1 MDIFQIVITIVFI
14 AVFLLLFL
22 ILFAYLLHRIA
33 FRKRCDK
40 NPNLKYFSADD
51 FNLTAENI
59 ELGRLR
65 GFIYAKDGVQS
76 KDGVVVF
83 VHGMGPGHVAYTTEI
98 AYFCNLGYTVVAL
111 DSRGCGLSAGKNLK
125 GMYEG
130 VNSAVAAID
139 FASGRFPDK
148 KIYLVGH
155 SWGGYSALCACKLR
169 RVEKVIAI
177 SAPDSPVKTVCNGA
191 AQYLSKPVAAL
202 LSPFLWLVNF
212 LIFGAKGN
220 TKAAKSAVKS
230 NTPALII
237 QGDSDNAVT
246 IKNSAYSRA
255 NGKNIIKYSVQGKG
269 HNPYNT
275 VAAEAKLAEL
285 LSSIKNGVTDFSDFD
300 FYAATEEDE
309 EVMRV
314 MAEFLKSS

>member
-1 MDIFQIVITIVFI
+1 MEIAFI
-14 AVFLLLFL
+14 ALAVILSVFAVLF
-22 ILFAYLLHRIA
+22 LFAYAAHRVA
-33 FRKRCDK
+33 FGKRCDK

-59 ELGRLR
+59 QIGGLR

-111 DSRGCGLSAGKNLK
+111 DSRGCGLSAGKSLK
-125 GMYEG
+125 GMYDG
-130 VNSAVAAID
+130 VKTAVAAVD
-139 FASGRFPDK
+139 YACGRFPGRE
-148 KIYLVGH
+148 IYIIGH
-155 SWGGYSALCACKLR
+155 SWGGYSALCAAKQR
-169 RVEKVIAI
+169 KVEKVIAI
-177 SAPDSPVKTVCNGA
+177 SAPQSPVKTVFYGA
-191 AQYLSKPVAAL
+191 AQFISKPFAAIL
-202 LSPFLWLVNF
+202 YPFWWIINF
-212 LIFGAKGN
+212 LLYGVKGN
-220 TKAAKSAVKS
+220 LNAVKCAAES
-230 NTPALII
+230 QTPVLII
-237 QGDSDNAVT
+237 HGDSDKVVAAGNAVYC
-246 IKNSAYSRA
+246 KA
-255 NGKNIIKYSVQGKG
+255 NGDNITKFSAQGKA

-275 VAAEAKLAEL
+275 IAAEAKLAEL

-309 EVMRV
+309 GVMRV

>member
-22 ILFAYLLHRIA
+22 FLFAYLLHRVA
-33 FRKRCDK
+33 FGKRCDK
-40 NPNLKYFSADD
+40 NTNLKYFSADD

-59 ELGRLR
+59 ETGGLR
-65 GFIYAKDGVQS
+65 GAVYKKEVQQTKDGII
-76 KDGVVVF
+76 VF
-83 VHGMGPGHVAYTTEI
+83 VHGMGPGHIAYTTEI

-111 DSRGCGLSAGKNLK
+111 DSRGCGFSGGNKLK

-139 FASGRFPDK
+139 FARGRFPDK

-169 RVEKVIAI
+169 KVEKVIAI
-177 SAPDSPVKTVCNGA
+177 SAPQSPVKTVFYGA
-191 AQYLSKPVAAL
+191 AQFISKPFAAIL
-202 LSPFLWLVNF
+202 YPFWWIINF
-212 LIFGAKGN
+212 LLYGVKGN
-220 TKAAKSAVKS
+220 LNAVKCAAES
-230 NTPALII
+230 QTPVLII
-237 QGDSDNAVT
+237 HGDSDKVVAAGNAVYC
-246 IKNSAYSRA
+246 KA
-255 NGKNIIKYSVQGKG
+255 NGDNITKFSAQGKA

-275 VAAEAKLAEL
+275 IAAEAKLAEL
-285 LSSIKNGVTDFSDFD
+285 LSSIKNSVTDFSDFD

-309 EVMRV
+309 GVMRV